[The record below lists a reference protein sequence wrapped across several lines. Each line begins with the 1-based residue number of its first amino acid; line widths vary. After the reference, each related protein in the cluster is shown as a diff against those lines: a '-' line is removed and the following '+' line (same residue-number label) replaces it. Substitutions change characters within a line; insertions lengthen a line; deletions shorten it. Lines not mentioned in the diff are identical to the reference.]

1 MNVFTHSTNNEMKE
15 LLTVLDRAM
24 YRLDDLIRKDAAV
37 DKVARVKAKEL
48 AILERVAVSRARF
61 KELDRLEKW
70 KNVNRQ
76 TQLKHDRKVYKGRVM
91 RSTMHT
97 LLVNELA
104 RLGRE
109 GVTNQDL
116 EALK

>member
-1 MNVFTHSTNNEMKE
+1 MKE

-48 AILERVAVSRARF
+48 AIVERVAVSRRRF
-61 KELDRLEKW
+61 NELKRLEKW
-70 KNVNRQ
+70 RHFDPDQ
-76 TQLKHDRKVYKGRVM
+76 QRKHEREIYRGRVM